1 MANGIKLR
9 RGTKDSLGTIAIGE
23 LVYATDT
30 KELGLPDGRF
40 IKLDALVA
48 LTEPETIPWLEA
60 SFTFTGEGLIQNSN

>member
-9 RGTKDSLGTIAIGE
+9 RGTKASLGTIAIGE

-40 IKLDALVA
+40 IKLDTLVE
-48 LTEPETIPWLEA
+48 LTEPEVTPWLEA
-60 SFTFTGEGLIQNSN
+60 SFTFTGEGLV